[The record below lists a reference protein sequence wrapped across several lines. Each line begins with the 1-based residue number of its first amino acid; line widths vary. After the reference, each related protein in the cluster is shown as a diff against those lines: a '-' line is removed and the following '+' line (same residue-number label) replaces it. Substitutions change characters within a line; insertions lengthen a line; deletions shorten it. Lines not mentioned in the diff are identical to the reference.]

1 MKMKITN
8 MLAVVFS
15 TAALAAT
22 SFAGPAS
29 ESYQH
34 HVRSRDEAN
43 QLPAKTKVAFACSS
57 CKTFKPIEDRKT
69 FLSFFAPDQKHGCDG
84 CGGKITIKQVPAG
97 QGNTVSVGEYTHTC
111 SKCGAKSAYTCATHK
126 S

>member
-1 MKMKITN
+1 MKVKLTTL
-8 MLAVVFS
+8 LAIAVATV
-15 TAALAAT
+15 ALGAT
-22 SFAGPAS
+22 SFAGPAP

-34 HVRSRDEAN
+34 HVRSRDEADK
-43 QLPAKTKVAFACSS
+43 LPAKTHVAFACAS

-84 CGGKITIKQVPAG
+84 CGGKVTIKQVPSG
-97 QGNTVSVGEYTHTC
+97 QGNTVSIGEYTHTC
-111 SKCGAKSAYTCATHK
+111 SKCGSKSAYTCSAHK